1 MERDAHYFK
10 VGLFVV
16 IATTALAA
24 FLIWIAGTYDGRN
37 YDRYT
42 VHFITA
48 ITGLNEGA
56 IVRYQGL
63 EVGNV
68 TRIRLSEDKQNLLR
82 VDIQVKEG
90 TPVRGESVAMLGM
103 TGVTGIA
110 FLDIQTKPNDQSQ
123 PKTHPN
129 EKYPVILGK
138 SSQLTEIFKNVP
150 EITDNLLQ
158 VSRKLNDMLDENTT
172 TSLQTTITNLEKL
185 TKDLNGVLSEQNVA
199 NFSATLDNAATASE
213 DFSSMAARLDKAAVQ
228 VEQTATDL
236 KDAIARNEESFTKF
250 TREGVDQIIR
260 LSEEGRRTAGSI
272 RGLSEKLVNDPSKV
286 IYQPNYHG
294 VEIEK

>member
-16 IATTALAA
+16 ISTLALAG
-24 FLIWIAGTYDGRN
+24 FLLWIAGTYDGRN

-42 VHFITA
+42 VHFTTA

-90 TPVRGESVAMLGM
+90 TPVRGESTAMLGM
-103 TGVTGIA
+103 TGVTGVA
-110 FLDIQTKPNDQSQ
+110 FIDIQTQANDQSQ
-123 PKTHPN
+123 PKEDPN
-129 EKYPVILGK
+129 ERYPVILGR
-138 SSQLTEIFKNVP
+138 SSQLTEIFRNVP
-150 EITDNLLQ
+150 EITDNLLS
-158 VSRKLNDMLDENTT
+158 VSRKLNSILSDDAAS
-172 TSLQTTITNLEKL
+172 SLQATVTNLEKM
-185 TKDLNGVLSEQNVA
+185 TRDLNGVLSPQNVA
-199 NFSATLDNAATASE
+199 NFSKTLDNAAAASA
-213 DFSSMAARLDKAAVQ
+213 DFSSMAKRLDEAAVQ
-228 VEQTATDL
+228 VEKTATEL
-236 KDAIARNEESFTKF
+236 KDAVGRNEENFTRF

-272 RGLSEKLVNDPSKV
+272 RGLSDKLVEDPSKV

-294 VEIEK
+294 VEIQK